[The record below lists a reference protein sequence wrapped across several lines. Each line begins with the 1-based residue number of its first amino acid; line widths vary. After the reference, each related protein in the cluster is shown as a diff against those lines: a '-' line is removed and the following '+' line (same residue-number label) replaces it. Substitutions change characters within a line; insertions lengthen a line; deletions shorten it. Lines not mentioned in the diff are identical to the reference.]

1 MKHFAK
7 ILLPLL
13 ILALML
19 SACGGE
25 SEKDVSGTVTPATE
39 AVETTEAVN
48 DTPVSM
54 GRMEGGTYT
63 NNYVGFAVDLDS
75 TWTYYGAEEL
85 QDLPDNVAEIFEGT
99 EIGENMDPLTQ
110 FTDMMAES
118 VENMTSMNVL
128 YQKLDMTERLLYAA
142 MDNEAVL
149 DSLLEQKDMMAEAY
163 AAAGMEVQSM
173 EKVTVNFL
181 GQERP
186 ALKTM
191 CDIQG
196 VAYYTLQI
204 FEAKLGQYSV
214 TITFSSFLE
223 DKTDSLAAMCYPVN

>member
-1 MKHFAK
+1 MKHLAK

-13 ILALML
+13 ILALLL

-25 SEKDVSGTVTPATE
+25 SEQEVSGTVTPATE
-39 AVETTEAVN
+39 ATEAVN

-63 NNYVGFAVDLDS
+63 NNYVGFGVDLDS

-85 QDLPDNVAEIFEGT
+85 QDLPENVAEIFADT

-118 VENMTSMNVL
+118 VENLTSMNVL
-128 YQKLDMTERLLYAA
+128 YQKMSMTERLLYAA
-142 MDNEAVL
+142 MDDDAVL
-149 DSLLEQKDMMAEAY
+149 DSLLEQKDMMIEAY
-163 AAAGMEVQSM
+163 TAAGMEFQTM
-173 EKVTVNFL
+173 EKVTVTFL
-181 GQERP
+181 GEQRP
-186 ALKTM
+186 ALKTR
-191 CDIQG
+191 CTVQG
-196 VAYYTLQI
+196 VDYYTLQI
-204 FEAKLGQYSV
+204 FEPQLGQYSV

-223 DKTDSLAAMCYPVN
+223 DKTASVAAMCYPVN